1 MRGSR
6 PTSDLRSRSMWVVVT
21 DNLFSQ
27 GIIGENLVSVF
38 FAPPTSAN
46 DTNGELTFGSVD
58 DSKTTGNVAFT

>member
-1 MRGSR
+1 MLTTNGF
-6 PTSDLRSRSMWVVVT
+6 VVT

-27 GIIGENLVSVF
+27 GVIGENLVSVF

-58 DSKTTGNVAFT
+58 DSKTTGSVAFT

>member
-1 MRGSR
+1 MQCI
-6 PTSDLRSRSMWVVVT
+6 SMTLKNHGIAVT

-38 FAPPTSAN
+38 FAPATSDN

-58 DSKTTGNVAFT
+58 DSKTTGSVVFT